1 MSTIDSTTAA
11 YQTFQKQY
19 DDYQTETDDEKKKTD
34 KQNNERTSA
43 MEKKNAENLRRQAD
57 NSDRTVNN
65 VKENAN
71 EALSQSR
78 ENDRRDL
85 DQFKRESYD
94 RFGRT
99 SDAQTRENKKQVA
112 DLQNSLELREKQN
125 NELLTGADKR
135 HEQLSE
141 LMDRNTRQMSDR
153 ALDQQRN
160 NLNESHEQA
169 MRGARDSYQQLKAE
183 GDNKMAALDRDRQTT
198 ISDNRREADRTLETQ
213 GSDYNRRLEQARQAY
228 ERNTARQETTMNNT
242 KTDGTMKLRES
253 HANETRQ
260 LRDQIRDLVSEEG
273 TYMKEKGQGTVDAT
287 KEFDQK
293 WRDRLNMANN
303 SFTSEIEDMRANNK
317 VQEHALD
324 REMNEALR
332 DKDRFYANSMR
343 AQNADNHHALTDT
356 QKMFEK
362 NRQEILTSAKKDQE
376 NSQKSHDM
384 QLTNQSEK
392 YQETLT
398 GQAKAFQETE
408 KQHSE
413 ASNMDISRLQKALQ
427 TKQTS
432 ANPAD
437 MSPAAEATLR
447 KELNEE
453 YGKVQAAD
461 HESNQQRTDTLQRNY
476 QDKFMDSEDQR
487 KAFETKTQRQI
498 ASENHQSQNE
508 FLNHITDTES
518 AKELTLRNQQQQHD
532 RETELLNH
540 NYSRLLDH
548 KGREQ
553 DEMLNVT
560 RDDASNRINSIRQE
574 AEFNSKMAQRS
585 FSIRQNELIR
595 DYEKKLA
602 DQKIDTDGRLEDA
615 KNLGQANVRDT
626 ERKLKAQLD
635 EALKANEQRLAQQD
649 AQFKERERYLSQNYE
664 DQLEKVKR
672 SNALLIQK
680 KS

>member
-11 YQTFQKQY
+11 YQTYQKQF
-19 DDYQTETDDEKKKTD
+19 DDYTTETEAENKKSEKQDE
-34 KQNNERTSA
+34 ERRTA
-43 MEKKNAENLRRQAD
+43 MEKKNAENLRRQAQNYD
-57 NSDRTVNN
+57 KTVND
-65 VKENAN
+65 VKESSQ
-71 EALSQSR
+71 EALTR
-78 ENDRRDL
+78 ARDNDRREI

-99 SDAQTRENKKQVA
+99 SDAATRENKKQVE
-112 DLQNSLELREKQN
+112 DLQKNLELREKQT
-125 NELLTGADKR
+125 NELLSGADKR

-141 LMDRNTRQMSDR
+141 LMDRNSRSMTDR
-153 ALDQQRN
+153 ALNEQRT

-169 MRGARDSYQQLKAE
+169 MRGAKDSYQDLKNLS
-183 GDNKMAALDRDRQTT
+183 DNKLSALDRDRQGQ
-198 ISDNRREADRTLETQ
+198 ISEVKREADKALETT
-213 GSDYNRRLEQARQAY
+213 GADYNRRLEQARQAY
-228 ERNTARQETTMNNT
+228 ERNTNRQENALNNA

-253 HANETRQ
+253 HAEESRQ
-260 LRDQIRDLVSEEG
+260 LRNQIRDLVDNER
-273 TYMKEKGQGTVDAT
+273 TYVKEKGQGTADAT

-293 WRDRLNMANN
+293 WRDRLNIANDA
-303 SFTSEIEDMRANNK
+303 FTSEIADIKSNNK
-317 VQEHALD
+317 MQEHALD
-324 REMNEALR
+324 REMNQALR
-332 DKDRFYANSMR
+332 EKDRFYANSMR
-343 AQNADNHHALTDT
+343 AQNEDNHRALTDN

-362 NRQEILTSAKKDQE
+362 NTQEIATLAKRDLA
-376 NSQKSHDM
+376 NSQKSHEKQM
-384 QLTNQSEK
+384 NQFAEK
-392 YQETLT
+392 SQETLVNQAKAYQET
-398 GQAKAFQETE
+398 ERE
-408 KQHSE
+408 HSE
-413 ASNMDISRLQKALQ
+413 ASNMDINRLQKALQ

-437 MSPAAEATLR
+437 LSPAAEAALR
-447 KELNEE
+447 KEINEE

-461 HESNQQRTDTLQRNY
+461 HESNQRRTDNLQRNY
-476 QDKFMDSEDQR
+476 QDKFYDSEDQR
-487 KAFETKTQRQI
+487 KAFEAKTQRAV
-498 ASENHQSQNE
+498 ASQNHQSQNE
-508 FLNHITDTES
+508 FLNHVTDIET
-518 AKELTLRNQQQQHD
+518 AKETTLRNQQQQHD

-540 NYSRLLDH
+540 NYSRLLEH
-548 KGREQ
+548 KGRET

-560 RDDASNRINSIRQE
+560 RDDAANRINSIREE

-585 FSIRQNELIR
+585 FAIRQNELIR

-602 DQKIDTDGRLEDA
+602 DQKIDSDSRLEDA
-615 KNLGQANVRDT
+615 KNQGQANVRDT